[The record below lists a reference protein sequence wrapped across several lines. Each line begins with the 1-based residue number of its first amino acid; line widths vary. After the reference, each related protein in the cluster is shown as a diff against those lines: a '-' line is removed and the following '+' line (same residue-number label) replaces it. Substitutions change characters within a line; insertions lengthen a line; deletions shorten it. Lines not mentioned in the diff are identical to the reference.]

1 MKEKF
6 RIKKPIYSKAKDSK
20 YRVSKK
26 DLEIKTVTSSN
37 VGPSYEIVQM
47 AKHPLTVKEYM
58 EKEEKV
64 RANDAK
70 DEVKCQMY

>member
-1 MKEKF
+1 
-6 RIKKPIYSKAKDSK
+6 
-20 YRVSKK
+20 
-26 DLEIKTVTSSN
+26 
-37 VGPSYEIVQM
+37 M

-70 DEVKCQMY
+70 DEVKCQDVLLNNANPSFSPPRIKNFDFYLTFFRVIDPEDP